1 MANTNPFEIALNA
14 ARKALT
20 EALEER
26 SAIEQR
32 IVSLKQT
39 IDGLSALCEPESD
52 EDLVQVQEGGEC
64 YSFKLTDAIRLVF
77 SATSEPMLT
86 PTEVRDALL
95 ANRLDLSKYKQP
107 LVPIHNTLKRL
118 VSQGELVEFRDD
130 NGDLRGYRWVSPLA
144 RAVAEVGTR
153 TRNALADR
161 AFGMTPEGEAKMKAA
176 IGRKTLGRSI
186 AEGLA
191 SAVVPRRKI

>member
-1 MANTNPFEIALNA
+1 MANTNPFEIALDA

-20 EALEER
+20 AALEER

-52 EDLVQVQEGGEC
+52 EDLVQVQEGDQP
-64 YSFKLTDAIRLVF
+64 YSFKLTDAIRLIF

-86 PTEVRDALL
+86 PTEVRDALV
-95 ANRLDLSKYKQP
+95 ANGLDLSKYKQP

-118 VSQGELVEFRDD
+118 TSQGELVEFRDD
-130 NGDLRGYRWVSPLA
+130 KGDLRGYRWVSPLA
-144 RAVAEVGTR
+144 RAVAEVSNSPELKTKWATAVGQHPVHNL
-153 TRNALADR
+153 RNR
-161 AFGMTPEGEAKMKAA
+161 APK
-176 IGRKTLGRSI
+176 
-186 AEGLA
+186 
-191 SAVVPRRKI
+191 